1 MLDVVK
7 LDGNILIYIFFISCS
22 SLVPVYVIIVIS
34 MNVCRH
40 LLALEEA
47 GLV

>member
-1 MLDVVK
+1 MLDVVQ
-7 LDGNILIYIFFISCS
+7 LDGNILIFFLSCG
-22 SLVPVYVIIVIS
+22 SLEPVYVIIVIS

>member
-1 MLDVVK
+1 MLDLVK
-7 LDGNILIYIFFISCS
+7 LDGNILMFFFISCN

>member
-7 LDGNILIYIFFISCS
+7 LDGNILIFFSCS